1 MGGGTRGQNN
11 VQAVSMR
18 FRPTPPF
25 YAAHL
30 GEGCRFVYW
39 SRGIRLYAAQFMN
52 LSKGGISSGTEGSL
66 QLPPLAQLY
75 RQFQE
80 DIWKIHRMSRLSKKV

>member
-1 MGGGTRGQNN
+1 
-11 VQAVSMR
+11 MR

-30 GEGCRFVYW
+30 GEGSQSSCGDLYTEAEV
-39 SRGIRLYAAQFMN
+39 RLYAAQFMN
-52 LSKGGISSGTEGSL
+52 LSKGGISLGMEGHLGGSV

-75 RQFQE
+75 RRFPE
-80 DIWKIHRMSRLSKKV
+80 TIWRMDRLSRKV